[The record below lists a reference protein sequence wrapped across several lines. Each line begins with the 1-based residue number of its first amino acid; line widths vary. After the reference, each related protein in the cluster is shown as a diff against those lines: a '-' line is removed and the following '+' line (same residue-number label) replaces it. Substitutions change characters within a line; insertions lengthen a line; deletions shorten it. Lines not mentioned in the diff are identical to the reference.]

1 MTTVSYRRRA
11 VESPGCLLLML
22 LADLAAPPSC
32 RAAQQDA
39 AMLAAQAVLAG
50 TINDPIPGIGS
61 RTEVRVLHP
70 VLMGRWSM
78 PGGWLRLAGTFNLEG
93 WVTPGGEM
101 TLGAWGEGFVDRR
114 HPHTYVHELL
124 AVAALPPHDGGA
136 TASLTVGKGFAPFGT
151 DDPMMRPVLKY
162 PVNHHLSQI
171 LERAVAI
178 AAVRVGPAAV
188 EAGLFNGDEP
198 ERPGQ
203 WPAIRRF
210 GDSWAIRSTLYPWPG
225 FETQLSRAS
234 VASPEHR
241 PGAGLRQT
249 KWSASVRWERGSPT
263 TRAYA
268 LAEWAR
274 TSEADDQFV
283 FTSVLAETAVR
294 LRAHQAYAR
303 FERTE
308 RPEETRTGDLFRT
321 PRPHLENSI
330 LGTTRWTIYTA
341 GYGVTLAGPIPGLQL
356 TPFAEGSHGRASERG
371 SGFFDIEGLY
381 GRVTFWSASAGVRV
395 SWRTAGHR
403 MGRYGAAMAPADR
416 HLH

>member
-1 MTTVSYRRRA
+1 VQRVR
-11 VESPGCLLLML
+11 CLLLL
-22 LADLAAPPSC
+22 TWFAGSATPTSRA
-32 RAAQQDA
+32 AAQQGGA
-39 AMLAAQAVLAG
+39 VLAAQAVLAATGSDPVPG
-50 TINDPIPGIGS
+50 TGS

-70 VLMGRWSM
+70 VFLARWSL
-78 PGGWLRLAGTFNLEG
+78 PDGWLSLAGTFNFEG
-93 WVTPGGEM
+93 WVMPGGEL

-124 AVAALPPHDGGA
+124 AVAALPAGEGGA
-136 TASLTVGKGFAPFGT
+136 TVSLGVGKGFAPFGT

-178 AAVRVGPAAV
+178 AAARVGPAAV

-203 WPAIRRF
+203 WPALRRF
-210 GDSWAIRSTLYPWPG
+210 GDSWSIRSTLYPWPG
-225 FETQLSRAS
+225 FEAQVSRAS

-241 PGAGLRQT
+241 PGAGLRQA
-249 KWSASVRWERGSPT
+249 KWSASVRWEHASPT

-268 LAEWAR
+268 MAEWAR
-274 TSEADDQFV
+274 TSEADNQFV
-283 FTSVLAETAVR
+283 FSSVLAETAVR
-294 LRAHQAYAR
+294 LRVHQAYAR

-308 RPEETRTGDLFRT
+308 RPEEARTGDLFRS

-381 GRVTFWSASAGVRV
+381 GRTTFWSASVGVRLG
-395 SWRTAGHR
+395 WRTAGHR
-403 MGRYGAAMAPADR
+403 MGRYGAAIAPVDR